1 MFLIIYATIGI
12 PLMAMMLMTF
22 GEKLKHMIRSS
33 IISFER
39 KVLKRSRPQDIQRK
53 SVIAVFVITAVFL
66 CFISAIS
73 TIIEN
78 WDFSVAL
85 YVWFVTMTT
94 IGFGD
99 YVPQCRGTSNPILV
113 ALEYTYVVIAF
124 FLSLTLM
131 ACIIHALSDWVNS
144 TKPPS
149 KDDLKQSLSC
159 IANSLSMHKEEQPS
173 INMALPRPFMTPL
186 PPQALPHPYLGTM

>member
-1 MFLIIYATIGI
+1 
-12 PLMAMMLMTF
+12 MAMMLMTF

-39 KVLKRSRPQDIQRK
+39 KILKRSRPQDIQRK

-78 WDFSVAL
+78 WDFSLAL

-99 YVPQCRGTSNPILV
+99 YVPKGSGASNPILV
-113 ALEYTYVVIAF
+113 ALEYLYVVIAF

-149 KDDLKQSLSC
+149 KDDLKQSLSR
-159 IANSLSMHKEEQPS
+159 IANSLSMHREEQPS
-173 INMALPRPFMTPL
+173 IIMALPRPL
-186 PPQALPHPYLGTM
+186 PPRALPRPYIFEHYVTTGNGRKILRS

>member
-1 MFLIIYATIGI
+1 
-12 PLMAMMLMTF
+12 
-22 GEKLKHMIRSS
+22 
-33 IISFER
+33 
-39 KVLKRSRPQDIQRK
+39 
-53 SVIAVFVITAVFL
+53 VIAVFVITAVFL

-186 PPQALPHPYLGTM
+186 PPQALPHDHLYLGTM